1 MKNLILAGTLLCSLS
16 IASAQTETDNKVS
29 SEPVYAANSG
39 SSSSSS
45 RSSHMSR
52 GVQQNTDMQSGDDD
66 AMRSKNFSKSF
77 SLSAS
82 DKINLHN
89 QYGGM
94 VIKIWDKKEVKID
107 VSIKAFSNDD
117 REAQKLIDQVNI
129 SADKDGDMIT
139 CKTSIGNGSRFSGRN
154 RRREVKV
161 NYVVYMP
168 AANSLT
174 LTQEFGN
181 VTMEDFAG
189 PLYAKVQYGD
199 FIAGKLSNVNNYVS
213 VQYGKTV
220 ISDINK
226 AVVKQQYGS
235 GLTIGAAGTLDL
247 NAQYVT
253 VNINTIRGDAVIRQ
267 QYGSGISIT
276 NVNNLDL
283 DIQYANVR
291 VENIKGNA
299 VIKQQYNNI
308 KIGTVGKLE
317 LKSQYANVEIGA
329 LRGDGLFKM
338 SYNNFDIAE
347 VGAGCRSLTIDADY
361 VDSKLRFSDSFNGDF
376 NVQTSYSGFKS
387 GDRVAVR
394 QSGSQDDDN
403 SKNYTGKIGSGG
415 RSSVRIKSDYGSVTF
430 R

>member
-1 MKNLILAGTLLCSLS
+1 MKNLILAGALLCSFS
-16 IASAQTETDNKVS
+16 MTNAQTETDAKVS
-29 SEPVYAANSG
+29 NEPVYTANSG
-39 SSSSSS
+39 SSSRSN
-45 RSSHMSR
+45 RSSHA
-52 GVQQNTDMQSGDDD
+52 VQQSTDTQNGDDP
-66 AMRSKNFSKSF
+66 MRSKTFSKSF
-77 SLSAS
+77 SLSPS

-94 VIKIWDKKEVKID
+94 VIKVWDKKEIKID
-107 VSIKAFSNDD
+107 VSIKAFSNED
-117 REAQKLIDQVNI
+117 REAQRLIDQVNI
-129 SADKDGDMIT
+129 SADKDGDMVT
-139 CKTSIGNGSRFSGRN
+139 CKTNIGSGSRWSGRG

-168 AANSLT
+168 ATNSLT

-181 VTMEDFAG
+181 VNMDDFAG

-199 FIAGKLSNVNNYVS
+199 FIAGKLSNANNYVS
-213 VQYGKTV
+213 VQYGKTT
-220 ISDINK
+220 ITDINK

-253 VNINTIRGDAVIRQ
+253 VRINTIRGDAIIRQ

-291 VENIKGNA
+291 VDNIKGNA
-299 VIKQQYNNI
+299 IIRQQYNNI
-308 KIGTVGKLE
+308 KIGTVGKLD

-329 LRGDGLFKM
+329 LRGDGYFKM
-338 SYNNFDIAE
+338 SYNNFDIVD
-347 VGAGCRSLTIDADY
+347 VGAGCRNLTIDADY
-361 VDSKLRFSDSFNGDF
+361 VDTKLKFADGFNGDF

-394 QSGSQDDDN
+394 QAASQDDDN

-415 RSSVRIKSDYGSVTF
+415 RVAVRIKSDYGSVTF

>member
-1 MKNLILAGTLLCSLS
+1 MKNLILAGALLCSFS
-16 IASAQTETDNKVS
+16 MASAQTETDTKVN
-29 SEPVYAANSG
+29 SEPVYVANSG
-39 SSSSSS
+39 SSSASG
-45 RSSHMSR
+45 RSSHTGR
-52 GVQQNTDMQSGDDD
+52 GVQENSQNGDDP
-66 AMRSKNFSKSF
+66 MRSKNFSKSF
-77 SLSAS
+77 SISSS

-107 VSIKAFSNDD
+107 VSIKAFSNED
-117 REAQKLIDQVNI
+117 REAQRLIDQVTV
-129 SADKDGDMIT
+129 SAEKDGDQVT
-139 CKTSIGNGSRFSGRN
+139 CKTNIGNSGSRWSGRG

-168 AANSLT
+168 ATNSLT

-181 VTMEDFAG
+181 VNMDDFAG

-199 FIAGKLSNVNNYVS
+199 FIAGKLSNANNYVS
-213 VQYGKTV
+213 VQYGKTT
-220 ISDINK
+220 ITDINK

-235 GLTIGAAGTLDL
+235 GLTIGTAGTLDL

-253 VNINTIRGDAVIRQ
+253 VRINTIRGDAIIKQ

-291 VENIKGNA
+291 VDNIKGNA
-299 VIKQQYNNI
+299 IIRQQYNSI
-308 KIGTVGKLE
+308 KIGTVGKLD
-317 LKSQYANVEIGA
+317 LKSQYANVEVGA
-329 LRGDGLFKM
+329 LRGDGFFKM
-338 SYNNFDIAE
+338 SYNNFDIVE
-347 VGAGCRSLTIDADY
+347 VGAGCRNLTIDADY
-361 VDSKLRFSDSFNGDF
+361 VDTKLKFAEGFNGDF

-415 RSSVRIKSDYGSVTF
+415 RGAVRIKSDYGSVTF

>member
-1 MKNLILAGTLLCSLS
+1 MKNLILAGALLCSFS
-16 IASAQTETDNKVS
+16 MASAQSETDTKVS
-29 SEPVYAANSG
+29 SEPVYVANSG
-39 SSSSSS
+39 SSSASG
-45 RSSHMSR
+45 RSSHASH
-52 GVQQNTDMQSGDDD
+52 GVQENSQNGDDP
-66 AMRSKNFSKSF
+66 MRSKTFSKSF
-77 SLSAS
+77 SLNPS

-94 VIKIWDKKEVKID
+94 VIKVWDKKEIKID
-107 VSIKAFSNDD
+107 VSIKAFSNED
-117 REAQKLIDQVNI
+117 REAQRLIDQVNI
-129 SADKDGDMIT
+129 SADKDGDMVT
-139 CKTSIGNGSRFSGRN
+139 CKTSIGSGSRWSGHG

-168 AANSLT
+168 ATNSLT

-181 VTMEDFAG
+181 VNMDDFAG

-199 FIAGKLSNVNNYVS
+199 FIAGKLSSANNYVS
-213 VQYGKTV
+213 VQYGKTT
-220 ISDINK
+220 ITDINK

-253 VNINTIRGDAVIRQ
+253 VRINTIRGDAIIKQ

-291 VENIKGNA
+291 VDNIKGNA
-299 VIKQQYNNI
+299 IIRQQYNSI
-308 KIGTVGKLE
+308 KIGTVGKLD

-329 LRGDGLFKM
+329 LRGDGFFKM

-347 VGAGCRSLTIDADY
+347 VGTGCRNLTIDADY
-361 VDSKLRFSDSFNGDF
+361 VDTKLKFAEGFNSDF
-376 NVQTSYSGFKS
+376 NVQTSYSGFKF
-387 GDRVAVR
+387 GDRVIVR

-415 RSSVRIKSDYGSVTF
+415 RSAVRIKSDYGSVTF